1 MSEHEGSSTVVPK
14 RPRVVLERSSL
25 RASSAGSEVGDEDED
40 VAQDGESSWELDQ
53 YRGWEDDIVLDGE
66 SGSESVIIF

>member
-1 MSEHEGSSTVVPK
+1 M
-14 RPRVVLERSSL
+14 VLERSSL
-25 RASSAGSEVGDEDED
+25 RASSAGTEVGDEDED